1 MLGDRLFVTLQTGKQ
16 PGACRL
22 RIGHRLQR
30 GKGLRCDDKQCF
42 LGIEIEPVDEAAPAE
57 LPPTVMCAGVTL
69 KGEWYG
75 GVLLA
80 YPWALADQAARLA
93 LGVDNASLDDM
104 RDVVGEIV
112 NMMTG
117 RLKYY
122 MPGKT
127 EMSLPI
133 VATGDTLGIA
143 IPGSREV
150 MSLDFHI
157 EGVPFRLQVVCTDA

>member
-1 MLGDRLFVTLQTGKQ
+1 MTELGFTRQEAVELAIEVW
-16 PGACRL
+16 
-22 RIGHRLQR
+22 R
-30 GKGLRCDDKQCF
+30 GF
-42 LGIEIEPVDEAAPAE
+42 LDIAIEPVDEALPSE
-57 LPPTVMCAGVTL
+57 LPPTVMSAGVTL

-80 YPWALADQAARLA
+80 YPIALADQAARLA
-93 LGVDNASLDDM
+93 LEIENASLDDM

-133 VATGDTLGIA
+133 VATGDTLTLS
-143 IPGSREV
+143 IPGATEV
-150 MSLDFHI
+150 MALDFRI
-157 EGVPFRLQVVCTDA
+157 EGIPFRLSVVCAEA

>member
-1 MLGDRLFVTLQTGKQ
+1 MTELGFSRHEAVELAIEVW
-16 PGACRL
+16 
-22 RIGHRLQR
+22 R
-30 GKGLRCDDKQCF
+30 GF
-42 LGIEIEPVDEAAPAE
+42 LGLEIEPVDESDPAE
-57 LPPTVMCAGVTL
+57 LPPTVMSAGVTL

-80 YPWALADQAARLA
+80 YPISLADQAARLA
-93 LGVDNASLDDM
+93 LDQESASLDDM

-133 VATGDTLGIA
+133 VATGDTLSMS
-143 IPGSREV
+143 IPGGREV
-150 MSLDFHI
+150 MALDFRI
-157 EGVPFRLQVVCTDA
+157 EGIPFRLQVVCTDA

>member
-1 MLGDRLFVTLQTGKQ
+1 VTELGFSRHEAVGLAIEVW
-16 PGACRL
+16 
-22 RIGHRLQR
+22 R
-30 GKGLRCDDKQCF
+30 GF
-42 LGIEIEPVDEAAPAE
+42 LGIEIEPVDEATPAE
-57 LPPTVMCAGVTL
+57 LPPTVLCAGVTL

-80 YPWALADQAARLA
+80 YPLALADQAARLA
-93 LGVDNASLDDM
+93 LDTENASIEDM

-122 MPGKT
+122 MRGKT

-133 VATGDTLGIA
+133 VATGDTLSLS
-143 IPGSREV
+143 IPGASEV
-150 MSLDFHI
+150 MTLEFSI
-157 EGVPFRLQVVCTDA
+157 EGVPFRLSVMCAEA

>member
-1 MLGDRLFVTLQTGKQ
+1 VTELGFSRHEAVELAIEVW
-16 PGACRL
+16 
-22 RIGHRLQR
+22 R
-30 GKGLRCDDKQCF
+30 GF
-42 LGIEIEPVDEAAPAE
+42 LGLEIEPVDESDPAE
-57 LPPTVMCAGVTL
+57 LPPTVMSAGVTL

-80 YPWALADQAARLA
+80 YPISLADQAARLA
-93 LGVDNASLDDM
+93 LDQESASLDDM

-133 VATGDTLGIA
+133 VATGDTLSMS
-143 IPGSREV
+143 IPGGREV
-150 MSLDFHI
+150 MALDFRI
-157 EGVPFRLQVVCTDA
+157 EGIPFRLQVVCTDA

>member
-1 MLGDRLFVTLQTGKQ
+1 MTELGFSRHEAVELAIEVW
-16 PGACRL
+16 
-22 RIGHRLQR
+22 R
-30 GKGLRCDDKQCF
+30 GF
-42 LGIEIEPVDEAAPAE
+42 LGIDIEPVGESDPAE
-57 LPPTVMCAGVTL
+57 LPPTVMTAGVTL

-80 YPWALADQAARLA
+80 YPISLADQAARLA
-93 LGVDNASLDDM
+93 LDQESASLDDM

-133 VATGDTLGIA
+133 VATGDTLSMS
-143 IPGSREV
+143 IPGSHEV
-150 MSLDFHI
+150 MALDFQI
-157 EGVPFRLQVVCTDA
+157 EGIPFRLQVVCTDA

>member
-1 MLGDRLFVTLQTGKQ
+1 VTELGFSRQEAVELSIEVW
-16 PGACRL
+16 
-22 RIGHRLQR
+22 R
-30 GKGLRCDDKQCF
+30 GF
-42 LGIEIEPVDEAAPAE
+42 LGIDLEIVREGDQAE
-57 LPPTVMCAGVTL
+57 LPPTVMSAGVTL

-80 YPWALADQAARLA
+80 YPIALADQAARLA
-93 LGVDNASLDDM
+93 LQTENPSLDDM

-133 VATGDTLGIA
+133 VATGDTLSLS
-143 IPGSREV
+143 IPGTREV
-150 MSLDFHI
+150 MSLDFRI
-157 EGVPFRLQVVCTDA
+157 EGVPFRLSVVCTDA

>member
-1 MLGDRLFVTLQTGKQ
+1 MTELGFTRQEAVELAIEVW
-16 PGACRL
+16 
-22 RIGHRLQR
+22 R
-30 GKGLRCDDKQCF
+30 GF
-42 LGIEIEPVDEAAPAE
+42 LDIEIVPIDEAFPAD
-57 LPPTVMCAGVTL
+57 LPPTVMSAGITL

-80 YPWALADQAARLA
+80 YPIALADQAARLA
-93 LGVDNASLDDM
+93 LDVEDASLEDM

-122 MPGKT
+122 MRGKT

-133 VATGDTLGIA
+133 VATGDTLSLS
-143 IPGSREV
+143 IPGASEV
-150 MSLDFHI
+150 MTLEFSI
-157 EGVPFRLQVVCTDA
+157 EGVPFRLSVMCAEA

>member
-1 MLGDRLFVTLQTGKQ
+1 MTELGFSRQEAIELSIEVW
-16 PGACRL
+16 
-22 RIGHRLQR
+22 R
-30 GKGLRCDDKQCF
+30 GF
-42 LGIEIEPVDEAAPAE
+42 LGVELEPVDEAVPVD
-57 LPPTVMCAGVTL
+57 LPPTVMSAGVTL

-80 YPWALADQAARLA
+80 YPLALADQAARLA
-93 LGVDNASLDDM
+93 LGTEDASLDDM

-112 NMMTG
+112 NMVSG

-133 VATGDTLGIA
+133 VATGDTLTIS
-143 IPGSREV
+143 IPGSHEV
-150 MSLDFHI
+150 MALHFRI
-157 EGVPFRLQVVCTDA
+157 EGVPFRLSIVGTEA

>member
-1 MLGDRLFVTLQTGKQ
+1 MHGVTELGFSRHEAVELAIEVW
-16 PGACRL
+16 
-22 RIGHRLQR
+22 R
-30 GKGLRCDDKQCF
+30 GF
-42 LGIEIEPVDEAAPAE
+42 LGIEVEPVDEAEPAE
-57 LPPTVMCAGVTL
+57 LPPTVMCAGITL

-80 YPWALADQAARLA
+80 YPLALADQAARLA
-93 LGVDNASLDDM
+93 LGIDNASIDDM

-133 VATGDTLGIA
+133 VATGDTLGMS
-143 IPGSREV
+143 IPGSSEV
-150 MSLDFHI
+150 MALDFRI

>member
-1 MLGDRLFVTLQTGKQ
+1 VTELGFSRQEAIELSIEVW
-16 PGACRL
+16 
-22 RIGHRLQR
+22 R
-30 GKGLRCDDKQCF
+30 GF
-42 LGIEIEPVDEAAPAE
+42 LGVELEPVDEAVPVD
-57 LPPTVMCAGVTL
+57 LPPTVMSAGVTL

-80 YPWALADQAARLA
+80 YPLALADQAARLA
-93 LGVDNASLDDM
+93 LGTEDASLDDM

-112 NMMTG
+112 NMVSG

-133 VATGDTLGIA
+133 VATGDTLTIS
-143 IPGSREV
+143 IPGSHEV
-150 MSLDFHI
+150 MALHFRI
-157 EGVPFRLQVVCTDA
+157 EGVPFRLSIVGTEA

>member
-1 MLGDRLFVTLQTGKQ
+1 MTELGFSRHEAVELSIEVW
-16 PGACRL
+16 
-22 RIGHRLQR
+22 R
-30 GKGLRCDDKQCF
+30 GF
-42 LGIEIEPVDEAAPAE
+42 LGVELEVVDESDPAE
-57 LPPTVMCAGVTL
+57 LPPTVMTAGITL

-80 YPWALADQAARLA
+80 YPFALADQAARLA
-93 LGVDNASLDDM
+93 LGVEDASLDDM

-133 VATGDTLGIA
+133 VATGDTISMS
-143 IPGSREV
+143 IPGAHEV
-150 MSLDFHI
+150 MTLEFRI
-157 EGVPFRLQVVCTDA
+157 EGVPFRLSVVCTEA

>member
-1 MLGDRLFVTLQTGKQ
+1 VTELGFTRQEAVELAIEVW
-16 PGACRL
+16 
-22 RIGHRLQR
+22 R
-30 GKGLRCDDKQCF
+30 GF
-42 LGIEIEPVDEAAPAE
+42 LDIAIEPVDEALPSE
-57 LPPTVMCAGVTL
+57 LPPTVMSAGVTL

-80 YPWALADQAARLA
+80 YPIALADQAARLA
-93 LGVDNASLDDM
+93 LEIENASLDDM

-133 VATGDTLGIA
+133 VATGDTLTLS
-143 IPGSREV
+143 IPGATEV
-150 MSLDFHI
+150 MALDFRI
-157 EGVPFRLQVVCTDA
+157 EGIPFRLSVVCAEA

>member
-1 MLGDRLFVTLQTGKQ
+1 VTELGFSRHEAVELSIEVW
-16 PGACRL
+16 
-22 RIGHRLQR
+22 R
-30 GKGLRCDDKQCF
+30 GF
-42 LGIEIEPVDEAAPAE
+42 LGVELEVIDESDPTE
-57 LPPTVMCAGVTL
+57 LPPTVMTAGITL

-80 YPWALADQAARLA
+80 YPIALADQAARLA
-93 LGVDNASLDDM
+93 LGVEDASLDDM

-127 EMSLPI
+127 EMSLPT
-133 VATGDTLGIA
+133 VATGDTLTMS
-143 IPGSREV
+143 IPGAREV
-150 MSLDFHI
+150 MTLEFRI
-157 EGVPFRLQVVCTDA
+157 EGVPFRLSVVCTEA